1 MKDVKYTHRPL
12 TDLLG
17 YGLEATGGYG
27 NLRNTAIG
35 RWRMQMKKCPYCA
48 EDIQDAA
55 IKCKHCG
62 EFLNGAIRI
71 PPAQPQA
78 ESGVPWYCRTSSI
91 VVTLLCVPPF
101 ALPLIWLHPTMK
113 PVPKAIWTLV
123 TLALTAGTVY
133 SIIQLM
139 QIFDQLN
146 ALMKSF

>member
-1 MKDVKYTHRPL
+1 VLWYFKNCGDEP
-12 TDLLG
+12 
-17 YGLEATGGYG
+17 EE
-27 NLRNTAIG
+27 NE
-35 RWRMQMKKCPYCA
+35 MKKCPYCA

-62 EFLNGAIRI
+62 EFLNGAMRI
-71 PPAQPQA
+71 PPAHQPA
-78 ESGVPWYCRTSSI
+78 ESGVPWYCKTSSI

-123 TLALTAGTVY
+123 TLALTLFVVL

-139 QIFDQLN
+139 HIFAELN